1 MVRTGPPYRVIEG
14 ETDMGIPETK
24 RVGGCTCRCN
34 VCKGGTHCR
43 NIGSGCKVKL

>member
-1 MVRTGPPYRVIEG
+1 
-14 ETDMGIPETK
+14 MGIPEIK